1 MNFPGVTEEKHENIV
16 VGGNP
21 AKIRCG
27 DLPNTSH
34 KSYSRSCLALF
45 LSYGPNQD
53 RQCIA
58 VRFSHT
64 VCHQNRAV
72 KLTRHEEP
80 LKATLHLDIT
90 LTNITGALEVDV
102 TRRYLHG

>member
-1 MNFPGVTEEKHENIV
+1 V

-21 AKIRCG
+21 AKIRSA
-27 DLPNTSH
+27 DLSNTSH
-34 KSYSRSCLALF
+34 KSYRWSYLALF

-58 VRFSHT
+58 VRFSQNI
-64 VCHQNRAV
+64 CHQNRAANF
-72 KLTRHEEP
+72 TRHEEQ
-80 LKATLHLDIT
+80 LKTTLHLDIP
-90 LTNITGALEVDV
+90 LANITSAPEVDV

>member
-1 MNFPGVTEEKHENIV
+1 MKITKNIV

-21 AKIRCG
+21 AKIRSG

-34 KSYSRSCLALF
+34 KSSGRSCLALF

-58 VRFSHT
+58 VCFSHT
-64 VCHQNRAV
+64 ACHQNQAV
-72 KLTRHEEP
+72 NFTQHEEP
-80 LKATLHLDIT
+80 LKTTLHLDIT
-90 LTNITGALEVDV
+90 LTNVSSALKVDV